1 MSPNTDK
8 KAGPGKSSGPAFL
21 LIGKLGKTH
30 GVSGEMDFYVYTD
43 FPERL
48 KHGKKVFLGEDK
60 APVLLDTLRPK
71 NKLMLISFEG
81 INSPEEARVMT
92 NLEVFVKTSEIPAL
106 PAGMYYHHELIGLRV
121 YEDENFLGV
130 LTEIL
135 ETGANDV
142 FVIKNDEREELLL
155 PDIPNVILDIDLEE
169 SKMSVSVPDGLRDER
184 A

>member
-1 MSPNTDK
+1 MSPNTEI

-30 GVSGEMDFYVYTD
+30 GVHGEIDLHVYTD

-48 KHGKKVFLGEDK
+48 KQGKKVFLGEEK
-60 APVLLDTLRPK
+60 TPIVLETLRPK

-81 INSPEEARVMT
+81 IHTPEEARLLT
-92 NLEVFVKTSEIPAL
+92 NQEVFIKTIDVPPL
-106 PAGMYYHHELIGLRV
+106 PEGVFYHHELIGLRV
-121 YEDENFLGV
+121 YENENFLGV

-135 ETGANDV
+135 VTGANDV
-142 FVIKNDEREELLL
+142 FIVKNDESEELLL
-155 PDIPNVILDIDLEE
+155 PDISDVILEIDLDEGR
-169 SKMSVSVPDGLRDER
+169 MSVSVPDGLRDAR